1 MKLRAIRDNIL
12 CVDGDF
18 EDKVTE
24 SGLIL
29 KSTIGKAEGI
39 TPRWFRVFEVG
50 PEIDWLEAGQ
60 WVYVEYGRWTEAL
73 VVEDERFDTPNNK
86 KKMWKVDPKGCIAV
100 SDEEPDNTIS
110 FNTEAVGAMKKT
122 LY

>member
-1 MKLRAIRDNIL
+1 LTGASLFSLGLEKSNEVTLRDRRGGNEPLD
-12 CVDGDF
+12 
-18 EDKVTE
+18 
-24 SGLIL
+24 LIQDQVL
-29 KSTIGKAEGI
+29 LL
-39 TPRWFRVFEVG
+39 VFEVG

-73 VVEDERFDTPNNK
+73 VVEDERFDTPDSK